1 MNKLTKSIA
10 HTILITLLMTAVG
23 SALAQEPV
31 DEPGKRHMQQQRG
44 HQAVPGV
51 DRMMRAIRHLDLSET
66 QKSDIK
72 AIMHG
77 VKAENRQ
84 IATETRAGHDQLNEL
99 IKADVFDETAVA
111 ALAEQEGALAAAR
124 LMITSRAMSQVYGLL
139 SDEQRDELE
148 IMAEKRKGKRAEKRA
163 EKQRQP
169 TDNG

>member
-1 MNKLTKSIA
+1 MNKLAKNVTR
-10 HTILITLLMTAVG
+10 TILVTLLMTAMG
-23 SALAQEPV
+23 TALAQDPV
-31 DEPGKRHMQQQRG
+31 DEPGNKRMQHQRG
-44 HQAVPGV
+44 HQAAPGV

-84 IATETRAGHDQLNEL
+84 IAREIGAGHDQLNEL
-99 IKADVFDETAVA
+99 IKADIFDESAVA
-111 ALAEQEGALAAAR
+111 ALAEQEGALAAER

-139 SDEQRDELE
+139 SDEQRAELE
-148 IMAEKRKGKRAEKRA
+148 VMAERRKEKHAEKRA

-169 TDNG
+169 ADNG

>member
-31 DEPGKRHMQQQRG
+31 DEPGKKHMQQQRG

-84 IATETRAGHDQLNEL
+84 IAKETRAGHDQLNEL

-111 ALAEQEGALAAAR
+111 ALAEQEGALASER